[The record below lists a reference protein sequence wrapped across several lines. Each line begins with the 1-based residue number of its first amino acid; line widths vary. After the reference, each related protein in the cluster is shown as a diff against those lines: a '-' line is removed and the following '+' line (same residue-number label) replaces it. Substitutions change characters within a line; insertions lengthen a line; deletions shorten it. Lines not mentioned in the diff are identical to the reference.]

1 MFETNIRYVG
11 GLLSAYALSGDDIFR
26 EKASH
31 VAEKLTPAFRSPTGI
46 PFALINMRTGVSCQ
60 FFYTMEKSRL
70 KSTFLSYCVKY
81 IAHDFKSPF
90 LDIEIIEITIY
101 MDSQ

>member
-31 VAEKLTPAFRSPTGI
+31 VAEKLTPAFRSPTGV
-46 PFALINMRTGVSCQ
+46 PFALINMRTGVSCH
-60 FFYTMEKSRL
+60 FF
-70 KSTFLSYCVKY
+70 
-81 IAHDFKSPF
+81 
-90 LDIEIIEITIY
+90 
-101 MDSQ
+101 